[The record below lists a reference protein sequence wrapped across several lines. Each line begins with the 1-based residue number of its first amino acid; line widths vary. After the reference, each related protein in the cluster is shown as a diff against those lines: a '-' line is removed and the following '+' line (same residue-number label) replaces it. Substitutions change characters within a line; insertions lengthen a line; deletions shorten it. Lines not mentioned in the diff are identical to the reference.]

1 MSFDALQEKIR
12 AKKNPTV
19 AGLDPKPE
27 QIPPHILKAS
37 YETYGETLQGAAEAV
52 WTFNQGLIDALC
64 DVVPAVKPQA
74 AYYERLGWRGLEV
87 MERTI
92 AYAREKDLFVIADIK
107 RGDIGS
113 TAQAYADAWLGETR
127 VGEAS
132 HPVFNADCVTLNGYM
147 GSDTIEPFVEAC
159 KAGDKCLFLLVKT
172 SNPGSGELQNMVA
185 GDRLVYKVMGDM
197 TAKLGK
203 GTEGRYGFHLAGAV
217 VDALAEQRL
226 AGKVCVVGQDGDLAA
241 CQRIVE
247 GTQSMT
253 VYKPVDKLAS
263 RAAQETVRLIKGE
276 TLECEYF
283 LTEDGDQIPYIRL
296 APVAVTLDNMQ
307 SVIIDSGFHLREDVY
322 LNRPDLMK
330 P

>member
-217 VDALAEQRL
+217 VGATYPSDMRELRRRLEHTFFLVPGYGAQGGTAEDVQY
-226 AGKVCVVGQDGDLAA
+226 AFNKYGHGA
-241 CQRIVE
+241 IVN
-247 GTQSMT
+247 
-253 VYKPVDKLAS
+253 AS
-263 RAAQETVRLIKGE
+263 RSIMCAWQKAGTDGTDFGEKAAEAAIKMKNDIGLYVRI
-276 TLECEYF
+276 
-283 LTEDGDQIPYIRL
+283 
-296 APVAVTLDNMQ
+296 M
-307 SVIIDSGFHLREDVY
+307 
-322 LNRPDLMK
+322 
-330 P
+330 

>member
-172 SNPGSGELQNMVA
+172 SNPGSGALQNMVA

-217 VDALAEQRL
+217 VGATYPSDMRELRRRLEHTFFLVPGYGAQGGTAEDVQY
-226 AGKVCVVGQDGDLAA
+226 AFNKYGHGA
-241 CQRIVE
+241 IVN
-247 GTQSMT
+247 
-253 VYKPVDKLAS
+253 AS
-263 RAAQETVRLIKGE
+263 RSIMCAWQKTGRDGTDYQEAARAAAVAMR
-276 TLECEYF
+276 
-283 LTEDGDQIPYIRL
+283 DDIRKY
-296 APVAVTLDNMQ
+296 VTI
-307 SVIIDSGFHLREDVY
+307 V
-322 LNRPDLMK
+322 
-330 P
+330 

>member
-12 AKKNPTV
+12 SKKNPTV

-217 VDALAEQRL
+217 VGATYPSDMRELRRRLEHTFFLVPGYGAQGGTAEDVQY
-226 AGKVCVVGQDGDLAA
+226 AFNKYGHGA
-241 CQRIVE
+241 IVN
-247 GTQSMT
+247 
-253 VYKPVDKLAS
+253 AS
-263 RAAQETVRLIKGE
+263 RSIMCAWQKTGRDGTDYQEAARAAAVAMR
-276 TLECEYF
+276 
-283 LTEDGDQIPYIRL
+283 DDIRKY
-296 APVAVTLDNMQ
+296 VTI
-307 SVIIDSGFHLREDVY
+307 V
-322 LNRPDLMK
+322 
-330 P
+330 

>member
-217 VDALAEQRL
+217 VGATYPSDMRELRRRLEHTFFLVPGYGAQGGTAEDVQY
-226 AGKVCVVGQDGDLAA
+226 AFNKYGHGA
-241 CQRIVE
+241 IVN
-247 GTQSMT
+247 
-253 VYKPVDKLAS
+253 AS
-263 RAAQETVRLIKGE
+263 RSIMCAWQKTGKDGADFQEAARAAAETMRDAIGRYV
-276 TLECEYF
+276 T
-283 LTEDGDQIPYIRL
+283 IR
-296 APVAVTLDNMQ
+296 
-307 SVIIDSGFHLREDVY
+307 
-322 LNRPDLMK
+322 
-330 P
+330 

>member
-127 VGEAS
+127 VGEAA

-217 VDALAEQRL
+217 VGATYPSDMRELRRRLEHTFFLVPGYGAQGGTAEDVQY
-226 AGKVCVVGQDGDLAA
+226 AFNKYGHGA
-241 CQRIVE
+241 IVN
-247 GTQSMT
+247 
-253 VYKPVDKLAS
+253 AS
-263 RAAQETVRLIKGE
+263 RSIMCAWQKTGRDGTDYQEAARAAAVAMR
-276 TLECEYF
+276 
-283 LTEDGDQIPYIRL
+283 DDIRKY
-296 APVAVTLDNMQ
+296 VTI
-307 SVIIDSGFHLREDVY
+307 V
-322 LNRPDLMK
+322 
-330 P
+330 

>member
-113 TAQAYADAWLGETR
+113 TAQAYADAWLGETL

-217 VDALAEQRL
+217 VGATYPSDMRELRRRLEHTFFLVPGYGAQGGTAEDVQY
-226 AGKVCVVGQDGDLAA
+226 AFNKYGHGA
-241 CQRIVE
+241 IVN
-247 GTQSMT
+247 
-253 VYKPVDKLAS
+253 AS
-263 RAAQETVRLIKGE
+263 RSIMCAWQKTGRDGTDYQEAARAAAVAMR
-276 TLECEYF
+276 
-283 LTEDGDQIPYIRL
+283 DDIRKY
-296 APVAVTLDNMQ
+296 VTI
-307 SVIIDSGFHLREDVY
+307 V
-322 LNRPDLMK
+322 
-330 P
+330 

>member
-132 HPVFNADCVTLNGYM
+132 YPVFNADCVTLNGYM

-217 VDALAEQRL
+217 VGATYPSDMRELRRRLEHTFFLVPGYGAQGGTAEDVQY
-226 AGKVCVVGQDGDLAA
+226 AFNKYGYGA
-241 CQRIVE
+241 IVN
-247 GTQSMT
+247 
-253 VYKPVDKLAS
+253 AS
-263 RAAQETVRLIKGE
+263 RSIMCAWQKTGRDGTDYQEAARAAAVAMR
-276 TLECEYF
+276 
-283 LTEDGDQIPYIRL
+283 DDIRKY
-296 APVAVTLDNMQ
+296 VTI
-307 SVIIDSGFHLREDVY
+307 V
-322 LNRPDLMK
+322 
-330 P
+330 

>member
-37 YETYGETLQGAAEAV
+37 SETYGETLQGAAEAV

-217 VDALAEQRL
+217 VGATYPSDMRELRRRLEHTFFLVPGYGAQGGTAEDVQY
-226 AGKVCVVGQDGDLAA
+226 AFNKYGHGA
-241 CQRIVE
+241 IVN
-247 GTQSMT
+247 
-253 VYKPVDKLAS
+253 AS
-263 RAAQETVRLIKGE
+263 RSIMCAWQKTGRDGTDYQEAARAAAVAMR
-276 TLECEYF
+276 
-283 LTEDGDQIPYIRL
+283 DDIRKY
-296 APVAVTLDNMQ
+296 VTI
-307 SVIIDSGFHLREDVY
+307 V
-322 LNRPDLMK
+322 
-330 P
+330 

>member
-185 GDRLVYKVMGDM
+185 GDRLVYKLMGDM
-197 TAKLGK
+197 TATLGK

-217 VDALAEQRL
+217 VGATYPSDMRELRRRLEHTFFLVPGYGAQGGTAEDVQY
-226 AGKVCVVGQDGDLAA
+226 AFNKYGHGA
-241 CQRIVE
+241 IVN
-247 GTQSMT
+247 
-253 VYKPVDKLAS
+253 AS
-263 RAAQETVRLIKGE
+263 RSIMCAWQKTGRDGTDYQEAARAAAVAMR
-276 TLECEYF
+276 
-283 LTEDGDQIPYIRL
+283 DDIRKY
-296 APVAVTLDNMQ
+296 VTI
-307 SVIIDSGFHLREDVY
+307 V
-322 LNRPDLMK
+322 
-330 P
+330 

>member
-132 HPVFNADCVTLNGYM
+132 YPVFNADCVTLNGYM

-217 VDALAEQRL
+217 VGATYPSDMRELRRRLEHTFFLVPGYGAQGGTAEDVQY
-226 AGKVCVVGQDGDLAA
+226 AFNKYGHGA
-241 CQRIVE
+241 IVN
-247 GTQSMT
+247 
-253 VYKPVDKLAS
+253 AS
-263 RAAQETVRLIKGE
+263 RSIMCAWQKTGRDGTDYQEAARAAAVAMR
-276 TLECEYF
+276 
-283 LTEDGDQIPYIRL
+283 DDIRKY
-296 APVAVTLDNMQ
+296 VTI
-307 SVIIDSGFHLREDVY
+307 V
-322 LNRPDLMK
+322 
-330 P
+330 

>member
-87 MERTI
+87 MEHTI

-217 VDALAEQRL
+217 VGATYPSDMRELRRRLEHTFFLVPGYGAQGGTAEDVQY
-226 AGKVCVVGQDGDLAA
+226 AFNKYGHGA
-241 CQRIVE
+241 IVN
-247 GTQSMT
+247 
-253 VYKPVDKLAS
+253 AS
-263 RAAQETVRLIKGE
+263 RSIMCAWQKTGRDGTDYQEAARAAAVAMR
-276 TLECEYF
+276 
-283 LTEDGDQIPYIRL
+283 DDIRKY
-296 APVAVTLDNMQ
+296 VTI
-307 SVIIDSGFHLREDVY
+307 V
-322 LNRPDLMK
+322 
-330 P
+330 